1 MDDGPLFRFDG
12 GSANGSTSGGGF
24 TSSIFSEDKL
34 LPYDSFVDD
43 DSVVEGE
50 QLPVD
55 EEDDMVHATSTPHSS
70 SQSNDIQ
77 RLLSKL
83 VELESTCNRFQ
94 TFFGAG
100 LASPM
105 RLTLGRTFTFFL
117 LRFDTGNV
125 DTPIEGVV
133 TSSSQRR
140 MHQLSAHAIHDRA
153 TRFFKPLR
161 IFSSIPMKEAERL
174 NDVDSEDDVERVVD
188 RGSFVESGLVLV
200 VVLPRVELISIS
212 IRMERPCGAIWEDDD
227 DDEEGDSRV
236 FVSLLLLVA
245 VSGLSL
251 PLPFEGVLFLA
262 AAISFSKSMRRI
274 MVADIVDGA
283 LSKSK
288 EEMCFIFKEP
298 REPEE
303 HANTSGACSFCRCRF
318 SYLLSK

>member
-1 MDDGPLFRFDG
+1 MFSTQVRICLIGSKHLFLCETVFQPRFNKLKRLFMDDGPLFRFDDV
-12 GSANGSTSGGGF
+12 SVNGSTSGGGF
-24 TSSIFSEDKL
+24 TSSKFSEDEL
-34 LPYDSFVDD
+34 LACNSLVDD

-50 QLPVD
+50 QLSVD
-55 EEDDMVHATSTPHSS
+55 GEDDMVHATSTPHSS

-161 IFSSIPMKEAERL
+161 IFSSIPMKEVERL
-174 NDVDSEDDVERVVD
+174 NDVDSEDVVERVVD
-188 RGSFVESGLVLV
+188 RGSLVESGLMLA

-227 DDEEGDSRV
+227 EEGDSRV
-236 FVSLLLLVA
+236 FASLLLLVA

-251 PLPFEGVLFLA
+251 PLPLLFE
-262 AAISFSKSMRRI
+262 
-274 MVADIVDGA
+274 
-283 LSKSK
+283 
-288 EEMCFIFKEP
+288 
-298 REPEE
+298 
-303 HANTSGACSFCRCRF
+303 
-318 SYLLSK
+318 